1 MNGMKEDKLLRDNV
15 VMNTCNVRYPEKIN
29 MPSFILLDSQGHRSL
44 SLSAVSSGQWMEES
58 QPLIFIKGKILGH

>member
-1 MNGMKEDKLLRDNV
+1 MVWKKTKLLRDKV

-29 MPSFILLDSQGHRSL
+29 MPSFILPDSQGHKSL

-58 QPLIFIKGKILGH
+58 QPLVVIKGKILEH

>member
-29 MPSFILLDSQGHRSL
+29 MPSFILPD
-44 SLSAVSSGQWMEES
+44 SSGHKA
-58 QPLIFIKGKILGH
+58 LA